1 MSSVIKITLISLST
15 SGLVSSIMW
24 KLTEPD
30 DRWLWFSR
38 LALGLICLGM
48 AGIIDA
54 IEKKSDGSK

>member
-1 MSSVIKITLISLST
+1 
-15 SGLVSSIMW
+15 MW